1 MIRNNNFPKLYKYLD
16 KCSEGGFYNIVK
28 LLTFQKILNFI
39 VGSRSIGKS
48 TAVACLCLLNYMV
61 NGKKFIYS
69 RRTKDEVLLTCRS
82 FFDNAVQII
91 NKKCSGMGLR
101 EIKTVEYKAG
111 RFYITYMDM
120 EEDDKP
126 EECGYCIPLSLEQKH
141 KSATFS
147 DYDIIIYD
155 EFIATDNSRYLGNV
169 DYPDREYDSLMS
181 LFQTVDRGID
191 EPYRDETIIIC
202 MGNNWSQYNPIFL
215 SLNISDYIESNSK
228 WISPKNELWILH
240 NIGAVEATQL
250 AGQKSN
256 AYRLANQKLK
266 DYAFENISTENKEYI
281 KKPDPNV
288 KLQYYMTLR
297 YNGREYGVLKQQDYF
312 YIGKP
317 RRNQETVSLHNRD
330 HFGNDLKLL
339 TSWREEPIMEILI
352 DSYKKNRLYFAT
364 GMAKNEFLKYFKLA
378 F

>member
-1 MIRNNNFPKLYKYLD
+1 MD
-16 KCSEGGFYNIVK
+16 KCSQGGFYNVVK

-91 NKKCSGMGLR
+91 NKKCKGMGLR
-101 EIKTVEYKAG
+101 EIKMVEYKAG
-111 RFYITYMDM
+111 KFYITYMDS
-120 EEDDKP
+120 EEGKS

-147 DYDIIIYD
+147 DYNIIIYD
-155 EFIATDNSRYLGNV
+155 EFIATDNARYLGNI
-169 DYPDREYDSLMS
+169 DNPDREYDSLMS

-215 SLNISDYIESNSK
+215 SLNISDYIEDTSK
-228 WISPKNELWILH
+228 WINPKGELWLLH
-240 NIGAVEATQL
+240 NIGDVAATKL
-250 AGQKSN
+250 AGQQSN
-256 AYRLANQKLK
+256 AFRLANQKLK
-266 DYAFENISTENKEYI
+266 DYAFNNISTENKEYI
-281 KKPDPNV
+281 EKPNPDI
-288 KLQYYMTLR
+288 KIQYYITLR
-297 YNGREYGVLKQQDYF
+297 YNGRDYGVFRQQDRF
-312 YIGKP
+312 YIGRARK
-317 RRNQETVSLHNRD
+317 NQETLALHNRD

-352 DSYKKNRLYFAT
+352 DAYKKNNLFFST
-364 GMAKNEFLKYFKLA
+364 GMAKQEFLKYFKLA